1 MKTTEILIAGFGGQ
15 GVLFT
20 GKLLAYKGLLEGRQ
34 LSWLPSYGPE
44 MRGGTA
50 NCSIILSDT
59 PVGSP
64 IVSNPDILVAMNLP
78 SFEKYES
85 TVKAGGMIFADSS
98 LIDKK
103 TARTDVQ
110 AFYIP
115 ATQMAQ
121 ECGIPTLA
129 NMIMLGKLI
138 KESGI
143 VEYESIDDALKKV
156 VSAKRIELLDV
167 NRRAIDLGYQY
178 NG

>member
-15 GVLFT
+15 GVLFA

-64 IVSNPDILVAMNLP
+64 IVSDPDILIAMNLP
-78 SFEKYES
+78 SFEKYEA

-98 LIDKK
+98 LIEKK
-103 TARTDVQ
+103 TARDDVK

-115 ATQMAQ
+115 ATQLAKENGM
-121 ECGIPTLA
+121 PTLA
-129 NMIMLGKLI
+129 NMIMLGKVI

-143 VEYESIDDALKKV
+143 VEYGNIEDALKKV

-167 NRRAIDLGYQY
+167 NRRAIKLGYEY